1 MWWEGKDHLH
11 NLKQEEDKSEVKVPG
26 LVPLNTS
33 DIQFGSKN
41 TDLLVC
47 ENSTMIFG
55 MNEVISN
62 EYFETGVISQYI
74 STN

>member
-1 MWWEGKDHLH
+1 
-11 NLKQEEDKSEVKVPG
+11 VKVPG